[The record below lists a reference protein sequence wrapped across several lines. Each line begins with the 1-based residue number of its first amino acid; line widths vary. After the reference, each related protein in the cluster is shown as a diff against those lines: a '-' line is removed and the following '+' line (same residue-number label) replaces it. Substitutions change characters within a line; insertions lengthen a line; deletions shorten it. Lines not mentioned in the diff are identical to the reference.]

1 MSIVLDEK
9 VRPPAG
15 GQRTEKEEGLHCAS
29 SDRASPT
36 LRPACADDLSRIKS
50 LLSSCHLP
58 TDDLTPAN
66 VSRFLVAT
74 TASGIGGVCGIEAFG
89 ADGVIRSLAVDPALR
104 GQAVGARL
112 VAENER
118 KAREAG
124 VERLYLLTT
133 TARDYLLRLGYA
145 LIEREMAPEA
155 VRQHPQFRGL
165 CPASAQCLVK
175 KLG

>member
-1 MSIVLDEK
+1 MSIVMNETL
-9 VRPPAG
+9 RPPADEHCTA
-15 GQRTEKEEGLHCAS
+15 REEDPCRGRS
-29 SDRASPT
+29 NRANPT
-36 LRPACADDLSRIKS
+36 LRPARADDLPRIKS

-58 TDDLTPAN
+58 TDDLTPATL
-66 VSRFLVAT
+66 SRFLVAT
-74 TASGIGGVCGIEAFG
+74 TGDRIGGVCGIEPFG
-89 ADGVIRSLAVDPALR
+89 SDGVIRSLAVDPALR
-104 GQAVGARL
+104 GQAIGARL
-112 VAENER
+112 VAENEQ

-124 VERLYLLTT
+124 VEKLYLLTT
-133 TARDYLLRLGYA
+133 TARDYLLHLGYV